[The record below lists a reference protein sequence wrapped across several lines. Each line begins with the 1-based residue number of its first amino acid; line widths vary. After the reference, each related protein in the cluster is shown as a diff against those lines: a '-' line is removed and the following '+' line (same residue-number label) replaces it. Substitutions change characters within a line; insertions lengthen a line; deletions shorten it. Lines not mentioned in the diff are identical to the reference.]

1 LSTITKIVYRMKDDG
16 LVDTRQSD
24 VDGRVTQVSITEQGR
39 QAYFAMHEVT
49 AELFHAGFKG
59 LTEAQIRKLNQI
71 LATMFDNL
79 SES

>member
-1 LSTITKIVYRMKDDG
+1 
-16 LVDTRQSD
+16 
-24 VDGRVTQVSITEQGR
+24 
-39 QAYFAMHEVT
+39 MHEVT